1 LSQKEKQTVGETA
14 RLVWLKLSPLPG
26 GKWLFSR
33 LSGLMIPY
41 TGSMKA
47 NVEHLEPG
55 YAVVFLKDRRRVRNH
70 LKSIHAIA
78 IANLAEYTTGL
89 ATLTGMPP
97 GSRAILTALD
107 VRYVK
112 KARGKLRSECRSQTP
127 ATLNE
132 QEVPVEASI
141 YDMQG
146 DCVAT
151 ATATWLIG
159 PDSKTAGPRKAR

>member
-1 LSQKEKQTVGETA
+1 
-14 RLVWLKLSPLPG
+14 
-26 GKWLFSR
+26 
-33 LSGLMIPY
+33 MIPY

-89 ATLTGMPP
+89 ATLTGMPA
-97 GSRAILTALD
+97 GSRAILTALE
-107 VRYVK
+107 VKYLK
-112 KARGKLRSECRSQTP
+112 KARGKLRSESRSQPPT
-127 ATLNE
+127 TLVE
-132 QEVPVEASI
+132 QEVSVEVSI

-146 DCVAT
+146 DCIAT

-159 PDSKTAGPRKAR
+159 PDGKAGNPV

>member
-1 LSQKEKQTVGETA
+1 
-14 RLVWLKLSPLPG
+14 
-26 GKWLFSR
+26 
-33 LSGLMIPY
+33 MIPY

-70 LKSIHAIA
+70 LRSIHAIA
-78 IANLAEYTTGL
+78 IANVAEYTTGL
-89 ATLTGMPP
+89 STLTGMPP

-107 VRYVK
+107 VKYLK
-112 KARGKLRSECRSQTP
+112 KARGRLRSECRSQLP
-127 ATLNE
+127 SNLIE
-132 QEVPVEASI
+132 QEVSVEASI

-159 PDSKTAGPRKAR
+159 PARTRSAEDSISSQHQT